1 MFPLYPRNPQQFHSK
16 KKRGKKKRV
25 CCIFDHRPRK
35 RWQGWL
41 KWIRKMNKEK
51 EKKKEQEETKHSLHC
66 RITTMAQAKAQKK
79 KGKKKSRE
87 QILDANKGEK
97 EQITNNVS
105 IWFWYG
111 CLTGIWLTNCAFWAF
126 SPWSALLYY
135 FLKNEN
141 QQVREL
147 KKKSQRRH
155 PHFQKTSRGNP
166 KEAEL

>member
-16 KKRGKKKRV
+16 KKKRKKKNECVASLTTDHAKGDKVGWSESERWTKKRKKKRT
-25 CCIFDHRPRK
+25 RR
-35 RWQGWL
+35 
-41 KWIRKMNKEK
+41 NKTLSTLPYYNHGAGK
-51 EKKKEQEETKHSLHC
+51 S
-66 RITTMAQAKAQKK
+66 AKK